1 MSESPEQSQSQTQ
14 TQSQTTQIQQ
24 VKVFY
29 VVHDD
34 DFSSKHLQPVII
46 RYIGRIYNIFVKKRI
61 GRPDAYYISG
71 SRIYVKLWKDSKGH
85 LLTFISDK
93 SPSPMFFVNNADI
106 VNVSENI
113 IYEYDTRRLLCGD
126 KTITLKGFDII
137 KAIDEIEPELLPPMF
152 AVICHRLL

>member
-1 MSESPEQSQSQTQ
+1 MSESPEQSQSQTSE
-14 TQSQTTQIQQ
+14 TVNQSQTYN
-24 VKVFY
+24 VKVYY
-29 VVHDD
+29 VTHND

-46 RYIGRIYNIFVKKRI
+46 KYIGRIYNIFMKNRI
-61 GRPDAYYISG
+61 GKPDMYYIPG
-71 SRIYVKLWKDSKGH
+71 NRIYTKLWRDYKGH

-106 VNVSENI
+106 INISENI

-126 KTITLKGFDII
+126 KTITLTGFDII
-137 KAIDEIEPELLPPMF
+137 KVVDELEPELLPPMF